1 MKWTAIT
8 VALLVGFGAGM
19 AAQRGSTGIT
29 MRGTV
34 MDGNTIAEPIEYW
47 EVRAPSGDSV
57 VITGRKELP
66 VVQWLRQAK
75 GRLVLL
81 SIEPSGTAPAG
92 R

>member
-8 VALLVGFGAGM
+8 VALLVGFGAGI
-19 AAQRGSTGIT
+19 AAQRGSTGIN

-47 EVRAPSGDSV
+47 ELRAASGESV

-75 GRLVLL
+75 GRPVLL
-81 SIEPSGTAPAG
+81 SIEPSGPAPTD

>member
-1 MKWTAIT
+1 MRWTAIT
-8 VALLVGFGAGM
+8 VALLVGFGVGM
-19 AAQRGSTGIT
+19 AAQRGSGIN

-47 EVRAPSGDSV
+47 EVRAESGESV
-57 VITGRKELP
+57 VITGRRELP

-75 GRLVLL
+75 GRPVLL
-81 SIEPSGTAPAG
+81 SIELSGPAAAG

>member
-19 AAQRGSTGIT
+19 AAQRGSTGIN

-34 MDGNTIAEPIEYW
+34 MDGNTIEEPIEYW
-47 EVRAPSGDSV
+47 EVRAESGESV

-75 GRLVLL
+75 GRPVLL
-81 SIEPSGTAPAG
+81 TIEPSPAAG
-92 R
+92 Q

>member
-1 MKWTAIT
+1 MRWITIT
-8 VALLVGFGAGM
+8 VALLVGFGAGL
-19 AAQRGSTGIT
+19 AAQRGSTGIN

-34 MDGNTIAEPIEYW
+34 MDGNTIPEPIEYW
-47 EVRAPSGDSV
+47 EMRAASGESI

-75 GRLVLL
+75 GKSVLL
-81 SIEPSGTAPAG
+81 SIELAGPASAG

>member
-1 MKWTAIT
+1 MRWVTITA
-8 VALLVGFGAGM
+8 ALLVGFGVGM
-19 AAQRGSTGIT
+19 AAQRGSTGIN

-47 EVRAPSGDSV
+47 EVRAGSGESV

-75 GRLVLL
+75 GRPVVL
-81 SIEPSGTAPAG
+81 SIELSGQTPAG

>member
-1 MKWTAIT
+1 MKWTATI

-19 AAQRGSTGIT
+19 AAQRASTGIN

-34 MDGNTIAEPIEYW
+34 MDGNTIEEPIEYW
-47 EVRAPSGDSV
+47 ELRAASGESV

-75 GRLVLL
+75 GRPVLL
-81 SIEPSGTAPAG
+81 SIEPSAAAG
-92 R
+92 Q

>member
-1 MKWTAIT
+1 MRWTAIT

-19 AAQRGSTGIT
+19 AAQRGSGID

-47 EVRAPSGDSV
+47 EVRAGSGESV
-57 VITGRKELP
+57 VITGRRELP
-66 VVQWLRQAK
+66 LIQWLRQAK
-75 GRLVLL
+75 GRPVLIAIDL
-81 SIEPSGTAPAG
+81 SGPPSAG

>member
-1 MKWTAIT
+1 MKWTAIIL
-8 VALLVGFGAGM
+8 ALLVGFGAGI
-19 AAQRGSTGIT
+19 AAQRESTGIN

-47 EVRAPSGDSV
+47 ELRAASGESV

-75 GRLVLL
+75 GRPVLL
-81 SIEPSGTAPAG
+81 SIEVSGPAAAG

>member
-19 AAQRGSTGIT
+19 AAQRGSTGIN

-34 MDGNTIAEPIEYW
+34 KDGNTIEEPIEYW
-47 EVRAPSGDSV
+47 ELRAESGESV

-75 GRLVLL
+75 GRPVLL
-81 SIEPSGTAPAG
+81 TIEPSPAAG
-92 R
+92 Q

>member
-19 AAQRGSTGIT
+19 TAQRGSTSIN

-47 EVRAPSGDSV
+47 EVRAQSGESI

-75 GRLVLL
+75 GRPVLL
-81 SIEPSGTAPAG
+81 SIELSAPASAG